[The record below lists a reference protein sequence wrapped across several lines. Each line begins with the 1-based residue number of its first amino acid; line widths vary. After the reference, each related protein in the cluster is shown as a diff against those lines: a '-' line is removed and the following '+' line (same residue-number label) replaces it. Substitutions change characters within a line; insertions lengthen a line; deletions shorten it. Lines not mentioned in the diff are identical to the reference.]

1 MAFEKYFYR
10 GLKWNYCNKNKSSG
24 DWGKS
29 MLKKSF
35 SKSLRII
42 SRDWQLYSLLL
53 LPVLYYIIFK
63 YGPMIGNI
71 IAFRKYVPGEF
82 WLGTKWVGLKYF
94 KMFITDPS
102 FWSVF
107 RNTIVISVSSL
118 IFGFPIPIIFALL
131 LNEVRNMPFKRTVQT
146 ISYLPHFLSI
156 VVVAGMVIDFL
167 SPSIGFANQV
177 VAFFTGGHTIQF
189 MQEPKCFVPI
199 YVISGIWQ
207 ETGWSSILYL
217 AALTNINT
225 ELYEAAE
232 IDGAGKWKQTL
243 HVTIPGIMPTI
254 AILFILNLGNLLN
267 VGFEKVLLLYN
278 PAIYDSADV
287 ISTYLYRIA
296 FTSNSFSYAT
306 AIGLFESVIGL
317 VLIITANKFTRKFA
331 ETSLW

>member
-1 MAFEKYFYR
+1 MGEKV
-10 GLKWNYCNKNKSSG
+10 
-24 DWGKS
+24 
-29 MLKKSF
+29 MQKKSVN
-35 SKSLRII
+35 KKIGLIA
-42 SRDWQLYSLLL
+42 RDWQLYSLLL

-63 YGPMIGNI
+63 YGPMVGNI
-71 IAFRKYVPGEF
+71 IAFRKYVPGGP

-94 KMFITDPS
+94 KMFITDKA
-102 FWSVF
+102 FWNVF

-118 IFGFPIPIIFALL
+118 IFSFPIPIIFALL
-131 LNEVRNMPFKRTVQT
+131 LNEIRSVMFKRTVQT

-156 VVVAGMVIDFL
+156 VVVAGIVIDLL
-167 SPSIGFANQV
+167 SPSVGFINKIV
-177 VAFFTGGHTIQF
+177 VFFTGHTVQF
-189 MQEPKCFVPI
+189 MQEPGCFVPI

-207 ETGWSSILYL
+207 ETGWNAILYL

-232 IDGAGKWKQTL
+232 IDGAGRWKQTI

-278 PAIYDSADV
+278 PAIYDTADV

-296 FTSNSFSYAT
+296 FTTNSFSYAT

>member
-1 MAFEKYFYR
+1 M
-10 GLKWNYCNKNKSSG
+10 GKSSI
-24 DWGKS
+24 GKK
-29 MLKKSF
+29 LKFIK
-35 SKSLRII
+35 
-42 SRDWQLYSLLL
+42 RDWQLYSLLL

-63 YGPMIGNI
+63 YGPMVGNI
-71 IAFRKYVPGEF
+71 IAFRKYVPGGP
-82 WLGTKWVGLKYF
+82 WLGTTWVGLKYF

-102 FWSVF
+102 FWNVF
-107 RNTIVISVSSL
+107 RNTLVISLSSL

-131 LNEVRNMPFKRTVQT
+131 LNEIKTVFFKRTVQT

-167 SPSIGFANQV
+167 SPSVGFMNQIV
-177 VAFFTGGHTIQF
+177 SFFTGHTIQF
-189 MQEPKCFVPI
+189 MQESKYFVPI

-207 ETGWSSILYL
+207 ETGWNAILYL

-232 IDGAGKWKQTL
+232 IDGAGKWMQTL
-243 HVTIPGIMPTI
+243 HVTIPGILPTI
-254 AILFILNLGNLLN
+254 AILFILNLGNVLN

-278 PAIYDSADV
+278 PAIYDTADV

-317 VLIITANKFTRKFA
+317 ALIIIANKLTRKYA